1 MPAGNDGVYG
11 PADNFLRR
19 FKHLHGSYGEAVLR
33 SSLSC
38 CNAAYRH
45 ALNLFDITQR
55 AQSAL
60 EVQPVQ
66 TARVDL
72 KSGPRLWPWRPQWP
86 LMPIRSSKAKGP
98 KRDMQ
103 PCSQTRLHNRLC
115 LSHRCLLS
123 CTPHWQAGVCSH
135 DVHWFQIVNHL
146 VKCGRRPMIAISAKH
161 AIVFCNIIKGPSD
174 QLQLQN
180 Q

>member
-72 KSGPRLWPWRPQWP
+72 EERSQALALAAPVATDAHQVQQGQRPQEGHAALQPDEAAQQAVPFSQVP
-86 LMPIRSSKAKGP
+86 LVLYTSLAGRS
-98 KRDMQ
+98 
-103 PCSQTRLHNRLC
+103 
-115 LSHRCLLS
+115 LL
-123 CTPHWQAGVCSH
+123 P
-135 DVHWFQIVNHL
+135 
-146 VKCGRRPMIAISAKH
+146 
-161 AIVFCNIIKGPSD
+161 
-174 QLQLQN
+174 
-180 Q
+180 